1 MVCNSTDE
9 PAPSILKADTSWHKR
24 SKHRDWTKLFYE
36 KAMWIYF
43 LNFTSFEI
51 MVVKEDLC
59 KILFWVIV
67 WFNYLSTWSKVS
79 LLSLRFICKPIFVFV
94 WQAVIIWVF
103 IKYVLVLW
111 KQNFMCQGKTW
122 NCEDRHSNI
131 VDLFFHFCVT
141 FVWNMTS
148 FVINFLWYNKKI
160 RN

>member
-59 KILFWVIV
+59 KNLFWVIV

-103 IKYVLVLW
+103 IKVRLCCENLILCV
-111 KQNFMCQGKTW
+111 KGKL
-122 NCEDRHSNI
+122 EI
-131 VDLFFHFCVT
+131 VKIDIQTLLIYSSI
-141 FVWNMTS
+141 FVSPLYEIWLPLSLTS
-148 FVINFLWYNKKI
+148 CDTIK
-160 RN
+160 R

>member
-24 SKHRDWTKLFYE
+24 SKHRDWTKLYYE

-59 KILFWVIV
+59 IILFWVIV
-67 WFNYLSTWSKVS
+67 WFTYLLTWNKVS
-79 LLSLRFICKPIFVFV
+79 LLSLRFICKPIFFFV

-103 IKYVLVLW
+103 IKVRFRVVKTEFYVSRENLKLW
-111 KQNFMCQGKTW
+111 RSRFKHCWF
-122 NCEDRHSNI
+122 I
-131 VDLFFHFCVT
+131 LP
-141 FVWNMTS
+141 
-148 FVINFLWYNKKI
+148 FLCHLCMKYDFLCH
-160 RN
+160 